1 MAIDIKVQLS
11 ALSLDELKELAGTTT
26 LDTGACK
33 SKEDFVEVL
42 STNGVGPKAP
52 SLERLLGVMKLKDLR
67 DLAAR
72 HDVDVSKL
80 RKKKDIA
87 EALVTSPRAQSIY
100 DEVRPE
106 LEAVATAAPPKRTL
120 PPMDDADADILL
132 YASKNAEVD
141 LGRSEDLLDQARMRF
156 EERNFERAIG
166 AADEAAGLIRANA
179 DALQRSAWA
188 YAILSCQRLIED
200 CGKAGREVDDAAL
213 LLLQAKKAFR
223 SAALG
228 SQLDL
233 LARLQEVSRNLYSQE
248 IQRSRA
254 EIYRVQEMIGN
265 AANMGANVVFPD
277 EALNRARDALRR
289 NDPLVALQLA
299 GEAER
304 LTNETLKARVREIED
319 AIPLT
324 AAMITEAR
332 NVGADVGEADR
343 WLEKARVAASGR
355 EHVLA
360 GELVKR
366 AERAAMQSQ
375 HHQIEKAMEL
385 RRRQVEKAE
394 AVIDAVEPMIEEA
407 DGFDLDVMEARTLLR
422 QARDVL
428 AKGDYVNGTVYAKN
442 AAEVARRL
450 EPKLV
455 EERAKRGILKPEKG
469 VCGSCES
476 TRLVFADDGT
486 GKCIDCGRAF
496 RWRVPTSLWERF
508 VTALRD

>member
-1 MAIDIKVQLS
+1 MALDIKVQLS
-11 ALSLDELKELAGTTT
+11 ALSIDELKELAGTSAV
-26 LDTGACK
+26 DTAACT

-42 STNGVGPKAP
+42 ARNGVVPRPP
-52 SLERLLGVMKLKDLR
+52 SLERLLAVMKLKDLR

-72 HDVDVSKL
+72 HGVDVSKL
-80 RKKKDIA
+80 RKKRDIA
-87 EALVTSPRAQSIY
+87 EALVTNSRAQSIY

-106 LEAVATAAPPKRTL
+106 LEAVAAAPRPIPNL
-120 PPMDDADADILL
+120 PPMADADADILL

-156 EERNFERAIG
+156 EERNFERSIG
-166 AADEAAGLIRANA
+166 AADEASGLIRANA

-200 CGKAGREVDDAAL
+200 CGKAGREVDDAAAL
-213 LLLQAKKAFR
+213 LLEAKQAFR
-223 SAALG
+223 SNTLG
-228 SQLDL
+228 SRLDL

-248 IQRSRA
+248 MQRSRA

-265 AANMGANVVFPD
+265 AANMGANVVLPD
-277 EALNRARDALRR
+277 ESLNRARDALRR
-289 NDPLVALQLA
+289 NDPLLALQLS

-304 LTNETLKARVREIED
+304 LSIDTLKVRVKEIED
-319 AIPLT
+319 AIPVT

-332 NVGADVGEADR
+332 NVGADVGDADR
-343 WLEKARVAASGR
+343 WLEKAKVAAAGR

-366 AERAAMQSQ
+366 AERSAMQSQ

-385 RRRQVEKAE
+385 RRRQVEKAQ
-394 AVIDAVEPMIEEA
+394 AVIDAVEPLIEEA
-407 DGFDLDVMEARTLLR
+407 EDFDIDVMEASTLLR

-428 AKGDYVNGTVYAKN
+428 SKGDYVNGTVYAKN

-455 EERAKRGILKPEKG
+455 EERSKRGILKPEKG
-469 VCGSCES
+469 VCGGCGS
-476 TRLVFADDGT
+476 TRLTFADDGT
-486 GKCIDCGRAF
+486 GKCVDCGREF

>member
-1 MAIDIKVQLS
+1 MASDLRDQLTT
-11 ALSLDELKELAGTTT
+11 LSLDELKELADSTKV
-26 LDTGACK
+26 DTSGLQ

-42 STNGVGPKAP
+42 VKNGVAPKPP
-52 SLERLLGVMKLKDLR
+52 SLERLLSVMKLKDLR

-72 HDVDVSKL
+72 HGVDVSKL
-80 RKKKDIA
+80 RKKKEIA

-100 DEVRPE
+100 DEVRPQ
-106 LEAVATAAPPKRTL
+106 LEAVAVAPPPKLTL

-156 EERNFERAIG
+156 EERNFERSIG
-166 AADEAAGLIRANA
+166 AADEAANLIRANA
-179 DALQRSAWA
+179 EALQRSAWA

-200 CGKAGREVDDAAL
+200 CGKAGREVDDAAAL
-213 LLLQAKKAFR
+213 LLEVKKAFR
-223 SAALG
+223 TNALIA
-228 SQLDL
+228 QPDL
-233 LARLQEVSRNLYSQE
+233 LVRLQEVSRNLYSQE

-254 EIYRVQEMIGN
+254 EIYRVQEIIGN
-265 AANMGANVVFPD
+265 AANMGANVVLPD
-277 EALNRARDALRR
+277 EALNRARDGLRR
-289 NDPLVALQLA
+289 NDPLLALQLA

-304 LTNETLKARVREIED
+304 LTNETRKARIKEIED

-324 AAMITEAR
+324 ASIITEAR

-343 WLEKARVAASGR
+343 WLEKARVAAAGR

-385 RRRQVEKAE
+385 RRRQVEKAQ
-394 AVIDAVEPMIEEA
+394 AVIEAVEPLIDEA
-407 DGFDLDVMEARTLLR
+407 DRFDIDVMEAQTLLR

-450 EPKLV
+450 EPKVV

-469 VCGSCES
+469 VCGNCGS
-476 TRLVFADDGT
+476 TRLSFADDGT
-486 GKCIDCGRAF
+486 GKCIDCGHMF
-496 RWRVPTSLWERF
+496 RWRVPAGRWERF
-508 VTALRD
+508 VSALRD

>member
-1 MAIDIKVQLS
+1 MALDIKVQLS
-11 ALSLDELKELAGTTT
+11 ALSIDELKELAGTSAV
-26 LDTGACK
+26 DTAACT

-42 STNGVGPKAP
+42 ARNGVVPRPP
-52 SLERLLGVMKLKDLR
+52 SLERLLAVMKLKDLR

-72 HDVDVSKL
+72 HGVDVSKL
-80 RKKKDIA
+80 RKKRDIA
-87 EALVTSPRAQSIY
+87 EALVTNSRAQSIY

-106 LEAVATAAPPKRTL
+106 LEAVAAAPRPIPNL
-120 PPMDDADADILL
+120 PPMADADADILL

-156 EERNFERAIG
+156 EERNFERSIG
-166 AADEAAGLIRANA
+166 AADEASGLIRANA

-200 CGKAGREVDDAAL
+200 CGKAGREVDDAAAL
-213 LLLQAKKAFR
+213 LLEAKQAFR
-223 SAALG
+223 SNTLG
-228 SQLDL
+228 SRLDL

-254 EIYRVQEMIGN
+254 EIYRVQEILGN
-265 AANMGANVVFPD
+265 AANMGANVVAPD

-289 NDPLVALQLA
+289 NDPLTALQVA
-299 GEAER
+299 AEAER
-304 LTNETLKARVREIED
+304 LTNETRKARIKEIED
-319 AIPLT
+319 AIPFT
-324 AAMITEAR
+324 ASIITEAR
-332 NVGADVGEADR
+332 NVGADVGEAER
-343 WLEKARVAASGR
+343 WLDKARVAATGR

-385 RRRQVEKAE
+385 RRRQVEKAT
-394 AVIDAVEPMIEEA
+394 AVIEAVEPLLDEA
-407 DGFDLDVMEARTLLR
+407 DAFDIDVMEARTRLR

-450 EPKLV
+450 EPKVV
-455 EERAKRGILKPEKG
+455 EERAKRGIVKPDTG
-469 VCGSCES
+469 VCGKCGSKTLS
-476 TRLVFADDGT
+476 FADDGT
-486 GKCIDCGRAF
+486 GKCSDCGHEF
-496 RWRVPTSLWERF
+496 RWRVPAGRWERF
-508 VTALRD
+508 VSSLRD